1 MNLPAQ
7 AGIFLYG
14 RFRLLRRNAWI
25 AVFWLVLL
33 ATFAIYFPG
42 LDGGF
47 LFDDAPNLSP
57 MGVQGGIRDWET
69 FKSFVLSGFAGPL
82 GRPVALASFL
92 LNDYFWPSQPGSF
105 KLTNLWLHLLT
116 GVLLCW
122 TTLNLLRLFGA
133 SESQARW
140 GAVLNMAFWLLHPY
154 MLSTT
159 LYVVQRM
166 AQLATL
172 FMLAGLA
179 GYLHGRLLLMQQ
191 QPRRLSA
198 YLWMSASLALG
209 TLLGAL
215 SKENGILLP
224 LLALVVEY
232 CIPARMQALPPSA
245 RPDWRWR
252 LVFLWLPSLAVAWA
266 LSKEINLSPN
276 VWPTRPFN
284 QVERLLT
291 ECRILWEY
299 LFHLYVPR
307 IEGRGLFQDGY
318 VISTSLL
325 QPWTTLASLAGIA
338 GLVLAA
344 IGLRKRL
351 PYVSLAILFFF
362 ASHLIESTVVG
373 LELYFEHR
381 NYAAA
386 LFLFLPLVMALLWVA
401 EKKSL
406 FIASATLLAMLAM
419 LAGLTWQ
426 RAKLWSDT
434 EALQNYWAANMPD
447 SARAQNH
454 LSMRLFQQHQDDKGF
469 ALLESAMQ
477 RLPQSSLLTMQWLLQ
492 KVLRQQATAQDF
504 ERVRQQLPHQRFDA
518 QTVMGLRLLVETL
531 IEPQARADY
540 QREILHMLSLMQTLP
555 QYTAVPLF
563 NRLDPYLQGLLL
575 TSMGH
580 YEEAQLQLVEAI
592 KRYRDI
598 EAALSMVAHMG
609 SAGHPR
615 EGLQLLEVAQQTY
628 DAQPDKTLRRSRA
641 AYDMEIARLRQA
653 LQEDMKA
660 AARLPNEK
668 AKP

>member
-25 AVFWLVLL
+25 AVFWLALL
-33 ATFAIYFPG
+33 ATFAVYLPG

-92 LNDYFWPSQPGSF
+92 LDDYVWPSQPGSF

-122 TTLNLLRLFGA
+122 TTLNLLRLFGV
-133 SESQARW
+133 SENRARW

-179 GYLHGRLLLMQQ
+179 GYLHGRLVLQ
-191 QPRRLSA
+191 QPQRRWSA
-198 YLWMSASLALG
+198 YLWMSASLTLG

-232 CIPARMQALPPSA
+232 CVPARIQASPPSVQ
-245 RPDWRWR
+245 PDWRWR

-351 PYVSLAILFFF
+351 PYASLAILFFF

-401 EKKSL
+401 EKRSL
-406 FIASATLLAMLAM
+406 FVASTTLLAMLCM

-434 EALQNYWAANMPD
+434 EALQNYWAANMPE

-454 LSMRLFQQHQDDKGF
+454 LSMRLFQQNQDEEAF

-477 RLPQSSLLTMQWLLQ
+477 HLPQSSLLTMQWLLQ
-492 KVLRQQATAQDF
+492 KVLRQEATAQDF
-504 ERVRQQLPHQRFDA
+504 ERARQLLPHQRFDA

-531 IEPQARADY
+531 IAPQARADY
-540 QREILHMLSLMQTLP
+540 QREILGMLDMMQTLP
-555 QYTAVPLF
+555 QYTSVPLF
-563 NRLDPYLQGLLL
+563 NRLEPYLRGLLL
-575 TSMGH
+575 TSMGR
-580 YEEAQLQLVEAI
+580 YDEAQVQLVEAI
-592 KRYRDI
+592 QRYRDI

-609 SAGHPR
+609 SAGRPR
-615 EGLQLLEVAQQTY
+615 EGLKLLEVAQQTY
-628 DAQPDKTLRRSRA
+628 TAQPDRTLRRSRT
-641 AYDMEIARLRQA
+641 AYDMEIVRLRQA
-653 LQEDMKA
+653 LQEDLQA
-660 AARLPNEK
+660 TAHLPNEK

>member
-14 RFRLLRRNAWI
+14 RFCLLRRNAWI

-33 ATFAIYFPG
+33 ATFFVYLPG
-42 LDGGF
+42 LAGGF

-57 MGVQGGIRDWET
+57 MGAQGGIRDWET
-69 FKSFVLSGFAGPL
+69 FKSFVLSGSAGPL
-82 GRPVALASFL
+82 GRPVALASFV
-92 LNDYFWPSQPGSF
+92 LNDYFWPSLPSSF

-122 TTLNLLRLFGA
+122 TTLNLLRLFGVH
-133 SESQARW
+133 ESRARW

-172 FMLAGLA
+172 FMLVGLT
-179 GYLHGRLLLMQQ
+179 GYLHGRLQLRQGQ
-191 QPRRLSA
+191 QPLSA
-198 YLWMSASLALG
+198 YLWMSVSLALG

-224 LLALVVEY
+224 LLALVIEY
-232 CIPARMQALPPSA
+232 CLPVQMQSTPPPV

-252 LVFLWLPSLAVAWA
+252 LIFLWLPSLAVAWA
-266 LSKEINLSPN
+266 LSKEINLSPH

-299 LFHLYVPR
+299 LFHLYIPR

-318 VISTSLL
+318 VISTDILR
-325 QPWTTLASLAGIA
+325 PWTTLTSILGI
-338 GLVLAA
+338 VLIMLSA
-344 IGLRKRL
+344 IVLRKRL
-351 PYVSLAILFFF
+351 PYFSLAIIFFF
-362 ASHLIESTVVG
+362 SSHLIESTVVG

-401 EKKSL
+401 EKKSI
-406 FIASATLLAMLAM
+406 FVSVVTLLAMLCM

-426 RAKLWSDT
+426 RAVLWSDT
-434 EALQNYWAANMPD
+434 EALQDYWAASTPN

-454 LSMRLFQQHQDDKGF
+454 IAMRLFQQGKNDEGF
-469 ALLESAMQ
+469 ALLESATEN
-477 RLPQSSLLTMQWLLQ
+477 LPQSSLLTMQWLLQ
-492 KVLRQQATAQDF
+492 KVLRQEAEAQDF
-504 ERVRQQLPHQRFDA
+504 ERVRQLLPRQRFDA
-518 QTVMGLRLLVETL
+518 QTVMGLRMLVETL

-540 QREILHMLSLMQTLP
+540 QREIIAMLSQMQALP

-563 NRLDPYLQGLLL
+563 NRLEPYLRGLLL

-580 YEEAQLQLVEAI
+580 YEEAQTQFTEAI
-592 KRYRDI
+592 TRYRDI

-609 SAGHPR
+609 SVGRPR
-615 EGLQLLEVAQQTY
+615 EGLQLLNVAQQSYRT
-628 DAQPDKTLRRSRA
+628 QPDRTLRRSRT
-641 AYDMEIARLRQA
+641 AYDLEIARLRQA
-653 LQEDMKA
+653 LQEDLRA
-660 AARLPNEK
+660 TAHTPNEE